1 MPYKIVNTPKL
12 VSSNPDQPTFAAPDG
27 TLVITFGRD
36 FMVTLNREDALALG
50 RFISRH
56 VDGTAG
62 LWLYGATGKST
73 QSGNACYALEC

>member
-1 MPYKIVNTPKL
+1 
-12 VSSNPDQPTFAAPDG
+12 
-27 TLVITFGRD
+27 
-36 FMVTLNREDALALG
+36 MVTLNREDALALG
-50 RFISRH
+50 RFISRY